1 MSVEKDLARYRK
13 NKDTVWRRL
22 GNKCNHPGCDCTEDL
37 QLDHIDPLTK
47 EYDVTP
53 RLSGRLAPLWDEIY
67 KCQLLCEKHH
77 KEKNL
82 REMDIIQKKRKEFC
96 SISPLHYVPLLD
108 EWQKTFTID
117 DKKKDGR
124 ALIKL
129 LKHISEETGRSYD
142 AVLRR
147 YWMDI
152 EFTKDLELL
161 RDWDNIK
168 WTEDATQE
176 EIDYFKSDLT
186 EKMEKVKK
194 LFPKAYEYQVDSLD
208 KMEYSQVED
217 INYSKAIDEM
227 LKNPTKGLWSDF
239 FDKTVPYDE
248 IIKDTA

>member
-1 MSVEKDLARYRK
+1 M
-13 NKDTVWRRL
+13 
-22 GNKCNHPGCDCTEDL
+22 
-37 QLDHIDPLTK
+37 
-47 EYDVTP
+47 
-53 RLSGRLAPLWDEIY
+53 
-67 KCQLLCEKHH
+67 
-77 KEKNL
+77 
-82 REMDIIQKKRKEFC
+82 
-96 SISPLHYVPLLD
+96 LD

-176 EIDYFKSDLT
+176 EIDYFTFAFANDL
-186 EKMEKVKK
+186 ESRQSYLRKK
-194 LFPKAYEYQVDSLD
+194 NPDLKEEEIQQIVDQVDQDTPEAPTGTILD
-208 KMEYSQVED
+208 QIRQGS
-217 INYSKAIDEM
+217 
-227 LKNPTKGLWSDF
+227 
-239 FDKTVPYDE
+239 
-248 IIKDTA
+248 